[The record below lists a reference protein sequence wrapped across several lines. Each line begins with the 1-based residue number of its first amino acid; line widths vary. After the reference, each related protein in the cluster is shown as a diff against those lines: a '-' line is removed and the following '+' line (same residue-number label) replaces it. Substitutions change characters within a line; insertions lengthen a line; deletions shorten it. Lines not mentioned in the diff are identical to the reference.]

1 MVRRVMI
8 CRLVIGMKSVDIFFK
23 DFRLWINFLKL

>member
-8 CRLVIGMKSVDIFFK
+8 CRLVIGMKSVDIFL
-23 DFRLWINFLKL
+23 RILGYGLIS